1 MVISDNPILN
11 IKDIHYEWPG
21 RIPFTLN
28 VPDFSV
34 HPAESVLLLGESGS
48 GKSTLLSLICG
59 TIMPSKGVVQVAG
72 NDLSKL
78 SASLLDQFRVEK
90 IGIIFQQFN
99 LLPFGSVLD
108 NILLPLSFAPER
120 RARVVQPKETAR
132 KLCTDLGLPENLLNM
147 RASTLSVGQQQR
159 VAVARAMI
167 GEPALL
173 VADEPTSALD
183 ESTQIAFLDLL
194 FTQSQNNNTSLLMV
208 SHDERLSKYF
218 DRVVRMTEI
227 ASFGKK
233 TL

>member
-1 MVISDNPILN
+1 
-11 IKDIHYEWPG
+11 
-21 RIPFTLN
+21 
-28 VPDFSV
+28 
-34 HPAESVLLLGESGS
+34 
-48 GKSTLLSLICG
+48 
-59 TIMPSKGVVQVAG
+59 MPSEGLVQVAG

-78 SASLLDQFRVEK
+78 SASLLDQFRVDK

-120 RARVVQPKETAR
+120 RARVLKPKEAAR
-132 KLCTDLGLPENLLNM
+132 KLCTDLGLPDNLLNM

-167 GEPALL
+167 GEPSLL

-183 ESTQIAFLDLL
+183 ASTQITFLDLL

-227 ASFGKK
+227 AGFGKA
-233 TL
+233 TI

>member
-1 MVISDNPILN
+1 
-11 IKDIHYEWPG
+11 
-21 RIPFTLN
+21 
-28 VPDFSV
+28 
-34 HPAESVLLLGESGS
+34 
-48 GKSTLLSLICG
+48 
-59 TIMPSKGVVQVAG
+59 
-72 NDLSKL
+72 
-78 SASLLDQFRVEK
+78 
-90 IGIIFQQFN
+90 
-99 LLPFGSVLD
+99 
-108 NILLPLSFAPER
+108 
-120 RARVVQPKETAR
+120 
-132 KLCTDLGLPENLLNM
+132 M

>member
-1 MVISDNPILN
+1 
-11 IKDIHYEWPG
+11 
-21 RIPFTLN
+21 
-28 VPDFSV
+28 
-34 HPAESVLLLGESGS
+34 
-48 GKSTLLSLICG
+48 
-59 TIMPSKGVVQVAG
+59 MPSEGVVQVAG

-78 SASLLDQFRVEK
+78 SASLLDQFRVDK

-120 RARVVQPKETAR
+120 RARVLQPKEAAR
-132 KLCTDLGLPENLLNM
+132 KLCTDLGLPDNLLNM

-167 GEPALL
+167 GEPSLL

-183 ESTQIAFLDLL
+183 ASTQITFLDLL

-227 ASFGKK
+227 AGFGKA
-233 TL
+233 TI

>member
-1 MVISDNPILN
+1 
-11 IKDIHYEWPG
+11 
-21 RIPFTLN
+21 
-28 VPDFSV
+28 
-34 HPAESVLLLGESGS
+34 
-48 GKSTLLSLICG
+48 
-59 TIMPSKGVVQVAG
+59 MPSKGVVQVAG

-108 NILLPLSFAPER
+108 NILLPLSFAPKR

-132 KLCTDLGLPENLLNM
+132 KLCTDLGLPDNLLNM

-227 ASFGKK
+227 ASFEK
-233 TL
+233 TTL